1 MFPSTQTNIVVTSHA
16 GRGASNHRQI
26 DFLFNIFQFN
36 NKEYINALHYWFF
49 VMGNHRWP
57 ADSTSNG
64 PSY

>member
-1 MFPSTQTNIVVTSHA
+1 MFPSTQTNIVVTSRA
-16 GRGASNHRQI
+16 GRGTSNHRQI

-36 NKEYINALHYWFF
+36 NKDYINALHYF
-49 VMGNHRWP
+49 VMGNHRRP